1 MFGGP
6 QLGIN
11 VRAKGTNFKYSL
23 GYPPFETKTVSRNI
37 KDDMSPCDLS
47 FSMGAGYTFDM
58 GLIVSVNYNL
68 GCTYIFKESE
78 YTLGGSNLFRGK
90 DHTLSS
96 LTSDGVSDFG
106 LLETTD
112 EKCRN

>member
-78 YTLGGSNLFRGK
+78 YTFGGSNLFRGK
-90 DHTLSS
+90 DHN
-96 LTSDGVSDFG
+96 GVIQFNLG
-106 LLETTD
+106 WYF
-112 EKCRN
+112 